1 KGVWSEY
8 CTTKA
13 LTVASAPSNRTE
25 HACRIPSSKVV
36 TKLVLEFVRTRRLT
50 RTRVVAKDILAL
62 LSENGHISVDMSNAK
77 DVSAALRASQA
88 FLAKQG
94 YMRGAQ
100 KGGAYGL
107 TKELVLKRDNYV
119 RFIDA
124 ALKESP
130 SRTIVYIDE
139 SYIHHHYS
147 RHNDSLYHPDDKVAN
162 PPKAKHKGRRLCF
175 VAGIMSDGEENSRL
189 LGLEIFQGGK
199 CQPKDY
205 HGMFTHAF
213 FVDWF
218 GDLLEELEK
227 LQKYGVII
235 AMDNAKYH
243 QGKPFGTPT
252 GSMKKADMLAACAT
266 YGVEVDERSTRPVV
280 WAALK
285 DHIDRTVK
293 SEVES
298 MAMER
303 GHLVAWTPPYHSDL
317 QPIEMV
323 WSDVKGKVGRQYT
336 VTTSFEDVRVRL
348 DAAFTAL
355 PSKTIYNC
363 IGHTER
369 KVAAM
374 SLYLET
380 LDEADEELGQCS
392 SDDEGSV
399 DNVSE
404 ASSDDDE

>member
-1 KGVWSEY
+1 
-8 CTTKA
+8 
-13 LTVASAPSNRTE
+13 
-25 HACRIPSSKVV
+25 
-36 TKLVLEFVRTRRLT
+36 
-50 RTRVVAKDILAL
+50 
-62 LSENGHISVDMSNAK
+62 MSNAK

-243 QGKPFGTPT
+243 SDGQCKIPNWVHEEGGH
-252 GSMKKADMLAACAT
+252 
-266 YGVEVDERSTRPVV
+266 RSTRPVV

-285 DHIDRTVK
+285 DHIDRAVK

-348 DAAFTAL
+348 DAAFASL

-380 LDEADEELGQCS
+380 LDEADDELGQGS
-392 SDDEGSV
+392 SDDEDSI
-399 DNVSE
+399 DMASE
-404 ASSDDDE
+404 ASSGDDE